1 MVEVDVPE
9 AVRQLLPQVAAR
21 AKEVDAVGGIPD
33 RTIDELIDAGVFRIL
48 QPTWCGGLENDPSMF
63 YELIR
68 TIAGACGSTGWVAS
82 FLGVSPWH
90 VALFDER
97 AQRDVWSDNSDTLV
111 CSAYAP
117 VGRLIPVQGGYELSG
132 NWRFASGCTHAAW
145 ALLGGTVVSE
155 DGQSV
160 DIVTALVPRSDYYIE
175 NVWDAVGLRGTANN
189 DLYAD
194 RAFVPEYRI
203 LRNFDVALRRGAG
216 QKLNPSPLYSMP
228 YGAMFSHAVTAPIL
242 GFADGALREFLEHM
256 RNQTRLSLGGR
267 IPTTEQQIAVG
278 RAESELDAALLQ
290 MNRNLRELYE
300 CTRRT
305 GSPADSIIQRRRAL
319 RHVAEGPCAES
330 NAAGESD
337 GFRVATSRPADP
349 PRASPW
355 TDSRRNRRGRTA
367 AAS

>member
-1 MVEVDVPE
+1 
-9 AVRQLLPQVAAR
+9 
-21 AKEVDAVGGIPD
+21 
-33 RTIDELIDAGVFRIL
+33 
-48 QPTWCGGLENDPSMF
+48 
-63 YELIR
+63 
-68 TIAGACGSTGWVAS
+68 
-82 FLGVSPWH
+82 
-90 VALFDER
+90 
-97 AQRDVWSDNSDTLV
+97 
-111 CSAYAP
+111 
-117 VGRLIPVQGGYELSG
+117 
-132 NWRFASGCTHAAW
+132 
-145 ALLGGTVVSE
+145 
-155 DGQSV
+155 
-160 DIVTALVPRSDYYIE
+160 VPRSDYCIE